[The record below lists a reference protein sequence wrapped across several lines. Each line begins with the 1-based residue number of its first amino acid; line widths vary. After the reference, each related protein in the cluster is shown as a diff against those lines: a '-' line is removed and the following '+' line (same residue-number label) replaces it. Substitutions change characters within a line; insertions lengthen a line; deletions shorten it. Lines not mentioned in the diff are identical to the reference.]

1 VKLEGPVLALPG
13 IGLLGFTVALEA
25 QATLDG
31 VRVIVSVKDPRD
43 RTGKIHRA
51 DFVLPTA
58 RATAPPRGEEALP
71 PS

>member
-1 VKLEGPVLALPG
+1 MKLEGPVLALPG
-13 IGLLGFTVALEA
+13 IGLLGFTIAVEA
-25 QATLDG
+25 QATLEG
-31 VRVIVSVKDPRD
+31 VRIVVSVKDPRD

-58 RATAPPRGEEALP
+58 RVSAPPRGEEAPP